1 MTERRVLITTPWLA
15 PGCDTE
21 ATLRTAGFDV
31 GFAPSLDAAAHPEGI
46 DAMIAGTEP
55 VTADALAA
63 AARLGIVVRTGVGYD
78 NVDIEQAD
86 RQGIAVCTTPGANR
100 LSVAELVIGMI
111 FDCARDISGNVAAV
125 RAGRWERG
133 SGNEIA
139 GAVLGVVGLGSIG
152 KAVAAL
158 ARGMGMTVIAADP
171 NVDDQVDIEYRP
183 LDALLAESDFVTLH
197 VMLTP
202 ETRNLIDA
210 RALGLMKPSA
220 YLINTSRGGV
230 VDEHALATAVR
241 EKVIAGAALDVLNRE
256 PLREDDPLA
265 GIDGVRITAHIGGA
279 TVQSRERSAQS
290 AAAQIV
296 GFFGGEAP
304 VGLVNTG
311 TRAAPEVTTLGGV
324 R

>member
-15 PGCDTE
+15 SGCPTE
-21 ATLRTAGFDV
+21 TALRAAGFEV
-31 GFAPSLDAAAHPEGI
+31 EYAPSLDAAVAPQAI

-55 VTADALAA
+55 VAADALAR

-78 NVDIEQAD
+78 NVDLAQAN

-111 FDCARDISGNVAAV
+111 FDCARDISGNIASV
-125 RAGRWERG
+125 REGRWERG
-133 SGNEIA
+133 SGSEIA

-152 KAVAAL
+152 KAVADL

-183 LDALLAESDFVTLH
+183 LDSLLAESDFVSLH

-210 RALGLMKPSA
+210 RSLRLMKPSA

-230 VDEHALATAVR
+230 VDEQALAAAVR
-241 EKVIAGAALDVLNRE
+241 EGVIAGAALDVLNRE
-256 PLREDDPLA
+256 PLGKGDPLA
-265 GIDGVRITAHIGGA
+265 GVDGVRITAHIGGA
-279 TVQSRERSAQS
+279 TVQSRERSAES
-290 AAAQIV
+290 AAMQIV
-296 GFFGGEAP
+296 DFFAGEVP
-304 VGLVNTG
+304 VGLVAPGPRFATG
-311 TRAAPEVTTLGGV
+311 VPTSGGV